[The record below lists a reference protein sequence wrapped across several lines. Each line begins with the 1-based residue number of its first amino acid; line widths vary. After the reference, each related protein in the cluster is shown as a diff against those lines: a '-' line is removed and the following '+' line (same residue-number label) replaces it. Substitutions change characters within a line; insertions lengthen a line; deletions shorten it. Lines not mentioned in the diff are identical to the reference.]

1 MRSGFAST
9 SLLIFILAILQ
20 PVLFAQAVDRI
31 NGHRIVLDTE
41 GKLLAWINPQVLA
54 YDHVMRLGW
63 TFLQSKVP
71 IESNGLRSYLTHS
84 TFDPATLHGT
94 DWPHDPAGLYAM
106 FVDSALS
113 FYAYSGDAVMLE
125 RVREMLDYQL
135 AHGTTPS
142 NWEWANI
149 PYASS
154 DPDALEYVGADDTYF
169 CKKEDKISIPC
180 GRGDG
185 HYVVEPDKIG
195 ELGLGYLRFYELA
208 GDDKY
213 RDAALACA
221 KALATHAQS
230 GDLLHSPWPFRVFA
244 HTGVVREAYTANL
257 IAAIKLFDELMRIG
271 LGSSSAYQRARQM
284 AWDWLMTYPMKNNL
298 WNAYFEDVPIDK
310 NLDNWNQY
318 IAAETARYLMEN
330 PDKDAEWKGH
340 VSGLIAWIEKNFAV
354 DVKATE
360 QYRLVQ
366 QETIQYGKQWGAN
379 VISEQS
385 REDMDKMGSHTA
397 RYASLC
403 ALWYEKSGDVLF
415 KDKAFR
421 SFNWAT
427 YMAQEDGRI
436 TEAMAE
442 SEFWY
447 SDGYADYMR
456 HFLAGMGSIPE
467 WAPPKEDHLLRSS
480 SVVQKINYVPEEV
493 HYSTFDPAATE
504 VLRLSFTPAQI
515 TVDGTLLPRQKETA
529 GPGWAFD
536 TTLGVLRIRHQKA
549 RNIVIRGH

>member
-1 MRSGFAST
+1 VVP
-9 SLLIFILAILQ
+9 Q
-20 PVLFAQAVDRI
+20 PRFFGQVVDRI
-31 NGHRIVLDTE
+31 NGHRVVLDAE
-41 GKLLAWINPQVLA
+41 GKLLAWINPQTLA

-63 TFLQSKVP
+63 AFLQTKVP
-71 IESNGLRSYLTHS
+71 LESNGLRSYLTHS

-106 FVDSALS
+106 FVDSALP
-113 FYAYSGDAVMLE
+113 FYAYSGDSTVLD

-135 AHGTTPS
+135 THGTTPA
-142 NWEWANI
+142 NWDWASV

-169 CKKEDKISIPC
+169 CKKEDKVNTPC

-185 HYVVEPDKIG
+185 HYAIEPDKVG
-195 ELGLGYLRFYELA
+195 ELGLGYLKFYEFV
-208 GDDKY
+208 GEDKY
-213 RDAALACA
+213 RNAALACGN
-221 KALATHAQS
+221 ALAAHVQA

-244 HTGVVREAYTANL
+244 HTNVVREAYTANV
-257 IAAIKLFDELMRIG
+257 IAPIKLFDELMRLG
-271 LGSSSAYQRARQM
+271 LGNASAYQRARQM
-284 AWDWLMTYPMKNNL
+284 AWDWLMAYPMKNNL
-298 WNAYFEDVPIDK
+298 WNAYFEDVPIYT

-318 IAAETARYLMEN
+318 IAAETARYLMEK
-330 PDKDAEWKGH
+330 PDKDPEWKNH

-366 QETIQYGKQWGAN
+366 QEAVQYGKQWGAN

-403 ALWYEKSGDVLF
+403 ALWYEKSGDLAS

-421 SFNWAT
+421 SLNWAT

-442 SEFWY
+442 SELWY
-447 SDGYADYMR
+447 SDGYGDYMR
-456 HFLAGMGSIPE
+456 HFLTAMGSIPE

-480 SVVQKINYVPEEV
+480 SVVQKVDYGPNEV
-493 HYSTFDPAATE
+493 RYSTFDPAATGL
-504 VLRLSFTPAQI
+504 LRLSFTPERV
-515 TVDGTLLPRQKETA
+515 TVDGTLLQRQKDS
-529 GPGWAFD
+529 GKPGWDFD
-536 TTLGVLRIRHQKA
+536 NSLGVLTLRYLKG
-549 RNIVIRGH
+549 RNVMISAQ

>member
-1 MRSGFAST
+1 MKSGFAT
-9 SLLIFILAILQ
+9 LCLLLLTLVVPQ
-20 PVLFAQAVDRI
+20 PKSFGQAVDQI
-31 NGHRIVLDTE
+31 NGHRVVLDAE
-41 GKLLAWINPQVLA
+41 GKLLAWINPQALA

-63 TFLQSKVP
+63 TFLQAKVP
-71 IESNGLRSYLTHS
+71 VESNGLRSYLTHS

-106 FVDSALS
+106 FVDSVLP
-113 FYAYSGDAVMLE
+113 FYAYSGDGAILE

-135 AHGTTPS
+135 THGTTPA
-142 NWEWANI
+142 NWDWASV

-169 CKKEDKISIPC
+169 CKKEDKVSIPC

-185 HYVVEPDKIG
+185 HYAIEPDKIA
-195 ELGLGYLRFYELA
+195 ELGLGYLRFYELV
-208 GDDKY
+208 GEDKY
-213 RDAALACA
+213 RNAALACGN
-221 KALATHAQS
+221 ALASHVQS
-230 GDLLHSPWPFRVFA
+230 GDMLHSPWPFRVFA
-244 HTGVVREAYTANL
+244 HTNVTREAYTANV
-257 IAAIKLFDELMRIG
+257 IAPIKLFDELIRLG
-271 LGSSSAYQRARQM
+271 LGNAPAYQRARQM
-284 AWDWLMTYPMKNNL
+284 AWDWLMAYPMKNNL

-318 IAAETARYLMEN
+318 IASETARYLMEN
-330 PDKDAEWKGH
+330 SDRDPEWKNH
-340 VSGLIAWIEKNFAV
+340 VSGLIDWIEKNFAV

-366 QETIQYGKQWGAN
+366 HEAVQYGRQWGAN
-379 VISEQS
+379 VISEQN

-403 ALWYEKSGDVLF
+403 ALWYEKSGDLVF

-421 SFNWAT
+421 SLNWAT
-427 YMAQEDGRI
+427 YMAHEDGRI

-456 HFLAGMGSIPE
+456 HFLAAMGSIPE

-480 SVVQKINYVPEEV
+480 SVVQKVDYVPNEV
-493 HYSTFDPAATE
+493 RYSTFDPAATG
-504 VLRLSFTPAQI
+504 LLKLSFTPARV
-515 TVDGTLLPRQKETA
+515 TVDGTLLQRQKDSA
-529 GPGWAFD
+529 KPGWDFD
-536 TTLGVLRIRHQKA
+536 TSVGVLTLRYLKG
-549 RNIVIRGH
+549 RNVVISAQ